1 MAEDPVERRR
11 VADAFLSHTSWDGTW
26 TRINQLLDAVMRPSS
41 EPARTA

>member
-1 MAEDPVERRR
+1 VERRR